1 MIEYEIM
8 LFCQVPSED
17 AYKHHSSM
25 SLASLL
31 GSSPAGHKNLL
42 VCRLSA
48 VWETLVLRLQLYT
61 KLAIAL
67 CSIVLLTENLKCYIL
82 VYSRWQH
89 QFTYCTKNGEVPGC
103 G

>member
-1 MIEYEIM
+1 MREVSKIEYEIM

-17 AYKHHSSM
+17 ANKHHSWM

-67 CSIVLLTENLKCYIL
+67 V
-82 VYSRWQH
+82 QH
-89 QFTYCTKNGEVPGC
+89 CFVDRKSEMLHFSV
-103 G
+103 

>member
-17 AYKHHSSM
+17 ANKHHSSM

-67 CSIVLLTENLKCYIL
+67 V
-82 VYSRWQH
+82 QH
-89 QFTYCTKNGEVPGC
+89 CFVDRKFEMLHFSV
-103 G
+103 